1 MEKKYILTGASA
13 EMKLRRMAFEIIEN
27 NRGVEKIFLAG
38 ILENG
43 MTLAKLIQKELNNFS
58 NLKTDLIE
66 IHLNK
71 KNPVQCHVPDAQV
84 LKNEVVIVIDDVINS
99 GKTFLHAL
107 VPLLNFQPKN
117 IQTLTLV
124 ERSHKTFPVH
134 ADYVGISLATTL
146 EDHISV
152 EVQDGKIM
160 GAYLDSIH

>member
-1 MEKKYILTGASA
+1 MEKKCILTGEAA
-13 EMKLRRMAFEIIEN
+13 AMKLRRMAFEIIEN
-27 NRGVEKIFLAG
+27 NRGVDKIYLAG
-38 ILENG
+38 IHENG
-43 MTLAKLIQKELNNFS
+43 CTLAKLIQQELSHFS
-58 NLKTDLIE
+58 SLHTELLE

-71 KNPVQCHVPDAQV
+71 KNPTECTVQEAQK
-84 LKNEVVIVIDDVINS
+84 LSNQVVIVVDDVINS

-107 VPLLNFQPKN
+107 VPLLSSSPKQ

-152 EVQDGKIM
+152 EVENGKIL
-160 GAYLDSIH
+160 GAYLDAGE